1 MRASDARN
9 FPALLF
15 AKIVSF
21 VLGGGNDIFFPAS
34 RAERVTWGQTS
45 RTREFQAVSA
55 ERVHGSDRCFEG

>member
-1 MRASDARN
+1 ARNTRAMRASDARN

-34 RAERVTWGQTS
+34 RRN
-45 RTREFQAVSA
+45 VSVFLSFA
-55 ERVHGSDRCFEG
+55 FFLARNV